1 VGAVSRFDDEE
12 IRMNALP
19 LLLVPGLMCDHTVW
33 DPLLPQLSSSRDCTV
48 VDHGHANSL
57 SHMAVQ
63 LLHDAPSKFYIA
75 GHSMGARVALE
86 VLRIA
91 PERVAGVALLD
102 TGYLPK
108 LAGEAGEEEVR
119 KRMALLQIAQE
130 QGVRAMAREWVQGM
144 VHPDCLKDTEL
155 IERILVMFERKDAT
169 IFAHQLHALIHRP
182 DASDV
187 LLAIRVPTL
196 LLCGRQDFWSPPS
209 QHEAMHQLAP
219 HACLAVVEDAGHM
232 APMERPEAVAAE
244 ILRWLDTKT

>member
-1 VGAVSRFDDEE
+1 
-12 IRMNALP
+12 MNTLP

-33 DPLLPQLSSSRDCTV
+33 DPLLPELSSLHACTV

-63 LLHDAPSKFYIA
+63 LLQNAPPQFYIA

-91 PERVAGVALLD
+91 PERVKGAALLD

-108 LAGEAGEEEVR
+108 LSGAAGEEEVR
-119 KRMALLQIAQE
+119 KRMALLHIAQK

-144 VHPDCLKDTEL
+144 VHPDRLTDAEL
-155 IERILVMFERKDAT
+155 IERIFTMFERKDAT

-187 LLAIRVPTL
+187 LSSMRVPTL
-196 LLCGRQDFWSPPS
+196 ILCGRQDFWSPPS
-209 QHEAMHQLAP
+209 QHEAMHQLAR
-219 HACLAVVEDAGHM
+219 HATLAVIEEAGHM
-232 APMERPEAVAAE
+232 APMERPAAVAAE
-244 ILRWLDTKT
+244 MLRWLDTKN